1 MRTAPLARIARIAS
15 VVRIGTDP
23 ENLIPTGTQL
33 DIARVFMLH
42 RKGPP
47 KTGKD
52 KAEAPK
58 KLDKPKESSQR
69 QEVTEESVSAVKAKP
84 SALAP
89 DKIIEEVTKLE

>member
-1 MRTAPLARIARIAS
+1 
-15 VVRIGTDP
+15 
-23 ENLIPTGTQL
+23 
-33 DIARVFMLH
+33 MLH

-52 KAEAPK
+52 KAADAPK

-89 DKIIEEVTKLE
+89 DKIIGR